1 MKDEIIFQGIHP
13 SSFIPHPSSLMDKPA
28 HLIIGRVRKPFG
40 VRGELKIEILTDFP
54 ERFAS
59 LRQVF
64 LGDDAKSFAV
74 ESARLHSGAALL
86 KLAGI
91 DTPEDAAT
99 LREQL
104 VYVARED
111 AVALPADHLYLYQLI
126 GLRVK
131 TRDGAALGEIT
142 EVLDTR
148 ANDVY
153 IVSDGTREILLPAIP
168 DVVKE
173 IDLARGEMLV
183 ELIDGL
189 VG

>member
-1 MKDEIIFQGIHP
+1 MNP
-13 SSFIPHPSSLMDKPA
+13 PR
-28 HLIIGRVRKPFG
+28 HLIIGRVLKPFG

-74 ESARLHSGAALL
+74 ESARLHSGAALI
-86 KLAGI
+86 KLAGV
-91 DTPEDAAT
+91 DTPEAAAT

-104 VYVARED
+104 VYVALED
-111 AVALPADHLYLYQLI
+111 AVPLPENRVYLYQLI
-126 GLRVK
+126 GLRVR
-131 TRDGAALGEIT
+131 TTDGQVLGAIT

-153 IVSDGTREILLPAIP
+153 VVSDGTREILLPAIP
-168 DVVKE
+168 EVVRE
-173 IDLARGEMLV
+173 IAFEHREMVVQLL
-183 ELIDGL
+183 EGLI
-189 VG
+189 

>member
-1 MKDEIIFQGIHP
+1 MNP
-13 SSFIPHPSSLMDKPA
+13 PRY
-28 HLIIGRVRKPFG
+28 LIIGRVLKPFG
-40 VRGELKIEILTDFP
+40 VRGELKIEILTEFP

-86 KLAGI
+86 KLAGV
-91 DTPEDAAT
+91 DTPEAAAKV
-99 LREQL
+99 RAQL
-104 VYVARED
+104 VYVAIED
-111 AVALPADHLYLYQLI
+111 AVQLPENQVYLYQLI
-126 GLRVK
+126 GLRVQ
-131 TRDGAALGEIT
+131 TRDGQALGAIT
-142 EVLDTR
+142 DVLDTR

-173 IDLARGEMLV
+173 INLERGEMIV

-189 VG
+189 VE